1 MRNQNSR
8 NGYDAVRHHA
18 GVIDRS
24 SQGKIVLSGPDR
36 ASFLHA
42 LLTNDIVALRPG
54 TGCYAAYLTP
64 RGRMIADMR
73 VVELGD
79 RILLDVVPSVAASLT
94 NRLNTLIFSEDVQ
107 VTDVT
112 ADFAELGV
120 HGPGAADVLAEAVGV
135 SAAEAQA
142 LPPYG
147 NLRATVGDAEV
158 IVVRDDAFGEPGF
171 DVSIAR
177 AEAERL
183 RQKIDAAGALEIGAS
198 DAEILR
204 VEAGRPLFGVD
215 MDTETIPLE
224 AGIED
229 RAISFTK
236 GCYVGQEVI
245 IRVLH
250 RGHGRVAR
258 RLVGLVIGDAEIPAA
273 KDPILAGE
281 QRIGEVTSAVRSPA
295 LGAIALG
302 YVQRNHAVPGTP
314 VAIARGAS
322 RLSAKVSALPF
333 QRSGFSRTW
342 STPQ

>member
-1 MRNQNSR
+1 M
-8 NGYDAVRHHA
+8 RHHA

-24 SQGKIVLSGPDR
+24 FQGKIALSGPDR

-42 LLTNDIVALRPG
+42 LLTNDIVALKPG

-64 RGRMIADMR
+64 QGRMIADMR
-73 VVELGD
+73 VAELGD
-79 RILLDVVPSVAASLT
+79 RILLDVVPSVAVSLT
-94 NRLNTLIFSEDVQ
+94 DRLTRLIFSEDVH
-107 VTDVT
+107 VADVT
-112 ADFAELGV
+112 ADLAELGV
-120 HGPGAADVLAEAVGV
+120 HGPGAADVLAEAAGV
-135 SAAEAQA
+135 SAADAQA
-142 LPPYG
+142 LPQYG
-147 NLRATVGDAEV
+147 NLRATVGDAEL
-158 IVVRDDAFGEPGF
+158 IVVRDDYFGEPGF

-183 RQKIDAAGALEIGAS
+183 RQKIGAAGALEIGAS

-229 RAISFTK
+229 RAISLTK

-273 KDPILAGE
+273 TDPILAGE
-281 QRIGEVTSAVRSPA
+281 RRVGEVTSAVRSPA
-295 LGAIALG
+295 RGAMALG
-302 YVQRNHAVPGTP
+302 YVQRDYTAPGTP
-314 VAIARGAS
+314 VGIAHGTS
-322 RLSAKVSALPF
+322 RLDAKVSALPF
-333 QRSGFSRTW
+333 QRTSG
-342 STPQ
+342 

>member
-8 NGYDAVRHHA
+8 SEYESVRHAA
-18 GVIDRS
+18 GLIDRS
-24 SQGKIVLSGPDR
+24 SQGKILLSGGDR

-42 LLTNDIVALRPG
+42 LLTNDIVSLKPG

-64 RGRMIADMR
+64 QGRMIADMR

-79 RILLDVVPSVAASLT
+79 RVLLDVVPSGAASLT
-94 NRLNTLIFSEDVQ
+94 DRLNKLIFSEDVR
-107 VTDVT
+107 VSDVT
-112 ADFAELGV
+112 ADFAEFGV
-120 HGPGAADVLAEAVGV
+120 HGPGAAEVLADALGVG
-135 SAAEAQA
+135 AAESRA
-142 LPPYG
+142 LPQYG
-147 NLRATVGDAEV
+147 NLRATSGEAEV
-158 IVVRDDAFGEPGF
+158 IVVRDDYFGEPGF
-171 DVSIAR
+171 DLSIAR
-177 AEAERL
+177 AGAARL
-183 RQKIDAAGALEIGAS
+183 QKKIGAAGTVEIGAS
-198 DAEILR
+198 TAELLR
-204 VEAGRPLFGVD
+204 VETGRPLFGVD

-281 QRIGEVTSAVRSPA
+281 QRIGEITSAVQSPV

-302 YVQRNHAVPGTP
+302 YVQRAYMTPGTE
-314 VAIARGAS
+314 VSIARETKRMAARVCS
-322 RLSAKVSALPF
+322 LPF
-333 QRSGFSRTW
+333 QFRAGHAASG
-342 STPQ
+342 